1 MTYSGVVTKLCPTL
15 HGFIADIFADGRD
28 MSAVLDVMW
37 WAQLLGGGVVAFIE
51 EPVNALR
58 TRALVFSSSR

>member
-1 MTYSGVVTKLCPTL
+1 
-15 HGFIADIFADGRD
+15 

-58 TRALVFSSSR
+58 RRALVFSSSR